1 MNNIEDNEKNNDI
14 EEIEVVFGDDSNLEM
29 SGVEEFISDLK
40 PVKEKKKN
48 VVIPVAKKKHE
59 SEDKKDWFIF

>member
-14 EEIEVVFGDDSNLEM
+14 EEIEVVFGDDSNLEI

-48 VVIPVAKKKHE
+48 VVIPVSKKKSE
-59 SEDKKDWFIF
+59 SEEKKD

>member
-1 MNNIEDNEKNNDI
+1 MNNFENDEKNNDI
-14 EEIEVVFGDDSNLEM
+14 EEIEVVFGDDSNLEI

-48 VVIPVAKKKHE
+48 VVIPKSTKGKK
-59 SEDKKDWFIF
+59 